1 MFNKIILKNGLRIIT
16 VPMRGTKAVTV
27 LVLVGAGSKY
37 ETKRIN
43 GISHFS
49 EHMFF
54 KGTKKRPT
62 TLDIAETLDK
72 VGGAYNAFT
81 SKEFTG
87 YWAKV
92 SSENYNLALDWV
104 SDILMNSKFDQEE
117 INRERGVILEELN
130 MYLDTPMKYV
140 EDLWEILLYGGQPAG
155 WTVLGEKENILRFKR
170 KDFIDYLNKHYS
182 AKNTVVVIAGNFDEK
197 KAVENVKDYFK
208 KISKNIPQGKK
219 TVIEKQVKP
228 QVLIKYKKTDQ
239 THLCL
244 GVRAYSL
251 FHPDRYALDLLSIIL
266 GGNMSSRLFISIR
279 ERRGLA
285 YYIHSSVENY
295 TDTGYL
301 MVQAGIPHKHISEVV
316 KLTLKEF
323 KRAKESKIPA
333 RELQKAKDYL
343 KGSSILS
350 LESSDNT
357 ALFYAGQE
365 LLTKKTLTPKEKFKE
380 IDKVTPEQIQKV
392 ANDIFKNNKLNLAM
406 ISPFKGKEKIQKML
420 NI

>member
-1 MFNKIILKNGLRIIT
+1 MFKKIVLKNGLRIIS

-37 ETKRIN
+37 ETKKTN

-54 KGTKKRPT
+54 KGTKKRPS

-92 SSENYNLALDWV
+92 SSKNYNLALDWV
-104 SDILMNSKFDQEE
+104 SDILMNSKFEQEE

-130 MYLDTPMKYV
+130 MYLDTPMKYI
-140 EDLWEILLYGGQPAG
+140 EDLWEILLYGDQPAG
-155 WTVLGEKENILRFKR
+155 WTVLGEKENILRFQR
-170 KDFIDYLNKHYS
+170 KDFVNYLKNHYS
-182 AKNTVVVIAGNFDEK
+182 ARNTVVAIAGNFNQEESVRRIK
-197 KAVENVKDYFK
+197 GYFR
-208 KISKNIPQGKK
+208 KINKNKPQGKK
-219 TVIEKQVKP
+219 PVAEKQNKP

-244 GVRAYSL
+244 GVRAYHI
-251 FHPDRYALDLLSIIL
+251 FHPDKYALELLSIIL

-285 YYIHSSVENY
+285 YYIRSSVENY
-295 TDTGYL
+295 TDSGYL
-301 MVQAGIPHKHISEVV
+301 VVQAGIPHNHIAQVTKLILEEFRRV
-316 KLTLKEF
+316 KEK
-323 KRAKESKIPA
+323 KIQKT
-333 RELQKAKDYL
+333 ELQKAKDYL
-343 KGSSILS
+343 KGNSILS
-350 LESSDNT
+350 LESSDNN
-357 ALFYAGQE
+357 AMFYAGQE
-365 LLTKKTLTPKEKFKE
+365 VLTGKILTPEEKFRK
-380 IDKVTPEQIQKV
+380 IDKVTANQIQKV
-392 ANDIFKNNKLNLAM
+392 ANDIFRNNKLNLAM
-406 ISPFKGKEKIQKML
+406 ISPFKGKEKVEKIL
-420 NI
+420 RI